1 MTPCFSPHDSPDW
14 DSIVRLV
21 ACGDSAAC
29 ENLYVQ
35 FSSYRCFFGRSVE
48 RSDADDLFH
57 ELIIDVVTQIKNGL
71 LREPARL
78 AGYVR
83 VIAIRKLRDF
93 ITERSRAR
101 TSHADLDTTP
111 LQYGG
116 DDPEAETIA
125 RENRNIALRILTD
138 LPTRDREVLIRFY
151 LYGELAERIQAE
163 LSLTPTQFRLIKS
176 RAKQRFT
183 QKCKRQLAN
192 VSRHVA

>member
-1 MTPCFSPHDSPDW
+1 
-14 DSIVRLV
+14 V

-29 ENLYVQ
+29 ENLYLQ
-35 FSSYRCFFGRSVE
+35 FSSYRRFFGRSVE

-57 ELIIDVVTQIKNGL
+57 ELIIDVVTQIQNGL

-83 VIAIRKLRDF
+83 VIAIRKLRAF

-101 TSHADLDTTP
+101 TFHADPDTTP

-116 DDPEAETIA
+116 DDPEAEAIA
-125 RENRNIALRILTD
+125 RENRSIALRILTD
-138 LPTRDREVLIRFY
+138 LPARDRDVLIRFY
-151 LYGELAERIQAE
+151 LHGEPAERIQAD

-183 QKCKRQLAN
+183 EQCKHQLGNAP
-192 VSRHVA
+192 RHVA